1 MKLFV
6 EVAVPPL
13 PNLLSY
19 SIEEKDS
26 LAEVGSRVVVP
37 LGNRSS
43 QGYIIKK
50 TSDCGFATAN
60 NGQLPLVNIDKIKS
74 IDLKVPPEKCFSES
88 QLVFFRK
95 VAGYYGSPLSSV
107 IDVAIPQ
114 STPEKISKTVHLL
127 KNDLSTLGKVTP
139 KIRQIIELLT
149 TNNGVLEL
157 TSLNRTLKAPKIA
170 LAKLLE
176 AGLIEI
182 RSHATTISD
191 FLETPPNWAQ
201 TAVTLN
207 EDQEKAVQIIAEA
220 SSSSQFKTI
229 LLHGVTGSGK
239 TEVYIEAA
247 KKVLQHGK
255 SVIVIVPEIALTPQ
269 LIDRFRARL
278 GADIGTLHS
287 GLSKRIRWDSW
298 KRLLEKKAKTAIGA
312 RSAIFAPVEDV
323 GLIIVDE
330 EHDGSFKQSEGL
342 RYNARDMAI
351 LRGQISN
358 CPVVLG
364 SATPSLE
371 SYYRARS
378 FKYELVSL
386 PLRHAA
392 SQNLP
397 VEVVD
402 LRAIKPWEMPSP
414 NISPQLLKAIE
425 ETVARKEQ
433 VFLLYNRRGFAS
445 FLQCEKC
452 GETVDCPQCSVS
464 LTYHQ
469 FKNTLLCHYCGVNIQ
484 PMEFCS
490 ECIKNSSTDPG
501 KLIHRG
507 SGTERVYDE
516 IVNLFPDL
524 KIERLDRDTVSSI
537 ETYKDILNKVRSGE
551 TAILVGTQ
559 MIAKGHDLP
568 NVTLV
573 GVVDC
578 DVGIH
583 MPDFR
588 ASERAFQLLTQVAG
602 RAGRG
607 KKPGKVFLQTRSS
620 NHLAIRKTVENDFL
634 GFAKSELGHRQKL
647 NYPPFSKL
655 LRIVAS
661 GSEQGS
667 LEPFLNS
674 VKDQLDKF
682 NIEQNLL
689 ISILGPSPA
698 PLQRIKGLY
707 RFHLLLKSTNITALN
722 KILHGVCM
730 RLKWPKNIKMIFDVD
745 PYEML

>member
-1 MKLFV
+1 MKFYV

-19 SIEEKDS
+19 SVEPEIDG
-26 LAEVGSRVVVP
+26 ADVGSRVVVP
-37 LGNRSS
+37 LGKRTS

-50 TSDCGFATAN
+50 SDSCNFNPAIEDQLSLVETSK
-60 NGQLPLVNIDKIKS
+60 VKS
-74 IDLKVPPEKCFSES
+74 IDTKTPPEKCFSEN
-88 QLVFFRK
+88 QLIFFKK
-95 VAGYYGSPLSSV
+95 VAAYYGAPLSSV

-114 STPEKISKTVHLL
+114 SAPLRTKKLL
-127 KNDLSTLGKVTP
+127 KLLSTDFSSLKKITP
-139 KIRQIIELLT
+139 KIKSIVELLSANNGYLELSEVNRALKSPKAAIDKMIDAGLLKIDSLAEDQLHQPEAPQWAQRAVELNQDQSKAVET
-149 TNNGVLEL
+149 ITSASTNN
-157 TSLNRTLKAPKIA
+157 
-170 LAKLLE
+170 
-176 AGLIEI
+176 
-182 RSHATTISD
+182 
-191 FLETPPNWAQ
+191 
-201 TAVTLN
+201 
-207 EDQEKAVQIIAEA
+207 
-220 SSSSQFKTI
+220 QFKTI

-247 KKVLQHGK
+247 KKVLAQGK

-278 GADIGTLHS
+278 GEDISTLHS
-287 GLSKRIRWDSW
+287 GLPKRIRWDSW
-298 KRLLEKKAKTAIGA
+298 QRLLDKSSKTAIGA
-312 RSAIFAPVEDV
+312 RSAIFAPVDDV

-351 LRGQISN
+351 LRAQLSD

-371 SYYRARS
+371 TYYKARS
-378 FKYELVSL
+378 FKYELISL
-386 PLRHAA
+386 PLRHAS
-392 SQNLP
+392 SQTLP
-397 VEVVD
+397 IEVVD
-402 LRAIKPWEMPSP
+402 LRTIKPWEMPSP
-414 NISPQLLKAIE
+414 NISPQLLKEIE
-425 ETVARKEQ
+425 DAVARKEQ
-433 VFLLYNRRGFAS
+433 VFLLYNRRGFSS
-445 FLQCEKC
+445 FLQCDAC
-452 GETVDCPQCSVS
+452 GDTVECPQCSVS

-469 FKNTLLCHYCGVNIQ
+469 SKNSLLCHYCGVTIQ
-484 PMEFCS
+484 PMEFCPS
-490 ECIKNSSTDPG
+490 CVQKEAKDPG
-501 KLIHRG
+501 KLIQRG

-516 IVNLFPDL
+516 VVNLFPDL
-524 KIERLDRDTVSSI
+524 KIDRLDRDTVSSI
-537 ETYKDILNKVRSGE
+537 ETYKTILNQVRSGE
-551 TAILVGTQ
+551 TSILVGTQ

-607 KKPGKVFLQTRSS
+607 QKAGRVILQTRSAG
-620 NHLAIRKTVENDFL
+620 HLAIRKTVEGDFI
-634 GFAKSELGHRQKL
+634 GFAKTELGQRQKL

-661 GSEQGS
+661 GAEQETLS
-667 LEPFLNS
+667 PFLS
-674 VKDQLDKF
+674 MVKIELDKY
-682 NIEQNLL
+682 NEQNELK
-689 ISILGPSPA
+689 IQILGPSPA
-698 PLQRIKGLY
+698 PLQKIKGMY
-707 RFHLLLKSTNITALN
+707 RFHLLLKSTTITAIN

-730 RLKWPKNIKMIFDVD
+730 RLKWPANIKMIFDVD